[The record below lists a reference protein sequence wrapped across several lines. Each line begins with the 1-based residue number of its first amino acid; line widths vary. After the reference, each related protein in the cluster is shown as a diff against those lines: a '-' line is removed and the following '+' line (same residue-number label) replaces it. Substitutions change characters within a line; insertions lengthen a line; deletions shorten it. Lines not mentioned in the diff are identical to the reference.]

1 MADPVDFVEALSREE
16 VLEPTGTSVEV
27 FEPMGVADSG
37 IGRLWELVRLDL
49 VSTVIAEVGRE
60 LLGIDCWAEEET
72 VALGTVVGSSATR
85 LLYAAGADV

>member
-1 MADPVDFVEALSREE
+1 VVVSDFE
-16 VLEPTGTSVEV
+16 
-27 FEPMGVADSG
+27 
-37 IGRLWELVRLDL
+37 RLWELVRLDL

-72 VALGTVVGSSATR
+72 VALGIVVGSSASR